1 MRVLLVCDIIVAFAV
16 VVSESRDLSQ
26 RRSYDDVTIL
36 RRCNDL
42 TTVTVT
48 LTSLQ
53 NTRRLYL

>member
-36 RRCNDL
+36 RR
-42 TTVTVT
+42 
-48 LTSLQ
+48 
-53 NTRRLYL
+53 